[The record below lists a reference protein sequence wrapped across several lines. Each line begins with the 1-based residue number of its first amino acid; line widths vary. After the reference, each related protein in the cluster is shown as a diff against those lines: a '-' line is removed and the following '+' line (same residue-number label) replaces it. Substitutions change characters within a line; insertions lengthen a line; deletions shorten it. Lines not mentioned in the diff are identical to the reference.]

1 MARREP
7 GCLRPHTRL
16 IDAPSGATPTG
27 RSPESVLSDF
37 NGLRRHS
44 RVLPTPRP
52 LEPSGSGLRR
62 RRTSPPRFWRRSRL
76 FKGLGAKTCHK
87 NRSRRLTLK
96 SRSRVPYGK
105 REPLLSEK
113 QYHISAGLAR
123 NCRFF
128 LTPVAALD
136 RAFRPCGTIGR
147 LGAGGISRVVS
158 RSAQI
163 LVQGR
168 MSGACR
174 RRPHRSIAV
183 LFRAEGI
190 SSSITSGTV

>member
-1 MARREP
+1 MPLPE
-7 GCLRPHTRL
+7 RPQ
-16 IDAPSGATPTG
+16 PG

-105 REPLLSEK
+105 RELWLSEK

-128 LTPVAALD
+128 LT
-136 RAFRPCGTIGR
+136 
-147 LGAGGISRVVS
+147 S
-158 RSAQI
+158 
-163 LVQGR
+163 
-168 MSGACR
+168 R
-174 RRPHRSIAV
+174 RRPRSGVSPPLWNDRPPRRRRNFACRFSQRPNPRSRPDERR
-183 LFRAEGI
+183 LSTAP
-190 SSSITSGTV
+190 SSLNRGPLSR